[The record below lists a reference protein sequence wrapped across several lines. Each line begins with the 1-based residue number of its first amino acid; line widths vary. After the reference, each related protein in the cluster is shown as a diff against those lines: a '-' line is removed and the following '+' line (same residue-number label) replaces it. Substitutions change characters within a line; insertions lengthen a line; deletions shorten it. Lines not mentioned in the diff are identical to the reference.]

1 MKLNTNIP
9 EHLEQIA
16 KFIAGE
22 MNPSEIKNF
31 EELINLDKQ
40 NITLINKMK
49 NDWNRIG
56 NMSYNKPDTSIAW
69 SKLHQKFTEENLIHS
84 SQETP
89 IHKLSWVN
97 WAAAVVAIFVVSSA
111 FLFSGIFTKEI
122 IIASSSDPSTIVH
135 ILADESTVYLKPNSE
150 LRYSKRFGKKNRS
163 VSLTGEAFF
172 DVTRNEDLPF
182 QIDTHNAMV
191 EVLGTSF
198 TVKSYEH
205 SNFEL
210 IVETGKV
217 SISTKEENKQALV
230 VLAGEAVSLI
240 NKKLAKSVA
249 IEDSYQNLLI
259 QRLHFKDETLNDIIS
274 VINKNYNANIILDF
288 QGADNKRLTVTF
300 HNNSIT
306 SIVEVICA
314 TVGLQANFTNNT
326 IILRK
331 P

>member
-16 KFIAGE
+16 KFITGE
-22 MNPSEIKNF
+22 MNPSEAKNF
-31 EELINLDKQ
+31 EELINLDEQ
-40 NITLINKMK
+40 NITLINRMK

-56 NMSYNKPDTSIAW
+56 SMNYNKPDTTSAW
-69 SKLHQKFTEENLIHS
+69 SKLHQKLNEENLIPS
-84 SQETP
+84 SHETP

-111 FLFSGIFTKEI
+111 FLFSGILSKDI
-122 IIASSSDPSTIVH
+122 IIASSSDPSTVVH

-150 LRYSKRFGKKNRS
+150 LRYTKKFGKKNRS

-172 DVTRNEDLPF
+172 DVTRNENLPF

-198 TVKSYEH
+198 TVKSYEQN
-205 SNFEL
+205 NFEL

-217 SISTKEENKQALV
+217 SVSTKEENKQALTV
-230 VLAGEAVSLI
+230 FAGEAASLI

-249 IEDSYQNLLI
+249 IEDSYQNLLT
-259 QRLHFKDETLNDIIS
+259 QRLHFKDETLSDIIR
-274 VINKNYNANIILDF
+274 VVNKNYNANIILNF
-288 QGADNKRLTVTF
+288 QDTNNKRLTVTF
-300 HNNSIT
+300 YNNSLS

-314 TVGLQANFTNNT
+314 TVGLEATFVDNT
-326 IILRK
+326 IILFK